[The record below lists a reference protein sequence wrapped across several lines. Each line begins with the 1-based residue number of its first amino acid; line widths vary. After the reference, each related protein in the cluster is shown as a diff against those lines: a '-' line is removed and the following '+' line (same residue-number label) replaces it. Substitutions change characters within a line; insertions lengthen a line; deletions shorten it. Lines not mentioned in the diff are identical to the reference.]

1 VEKKACKLVVI
12 DSLNG
17 YLAAMPEEK
26 QLLLQMH
33 ELLAFLNQSGV
44 TTFLINPMFG
54 LVGSMDTG
62 QLNVSYIADAV
73 VLFRFFEA
81 GGRIR
86 KAISVI
92 KNRSGKHEETI
103 RELRI
108 DSQGLQV
115 GEPLTDFQ
123 GVLTGTPEFIGSAAA
138 HSLLEGRDA

>member
-1 VEKKACKLVVI
+1 MVVI

-44 TTFLINPMFG
+44 TTFLINPQFG

-62 QLNVSYIADAV
+62 ALNVSYIADAV
-73 VLFRFFEA
+73 VLLRFFEA

-108 DSQGLQV
+108 DSHGLQV
-115 GEPLTDFQ
+115 GEPLTEFQ
-123 GVLTGTPEFIGSAAA
+123 GVLTGTPEFVGSAMT

>member
-1 VEKKACKLVVI
+1 
-12 DSLNG
+12 
-17 YLAAMPEEK
+17 EEK
-26 QLLLQMH
+26 QLILQMH
-33 ELLAFLNQSGV
+33 ELLAFLSHSGV
-44 TTFLINPMFG
+44 TTFLINPQFG

-62 QLNVSYIADAV
+62 PLSVSYIADAV

-108 DSQGLQV
+108 DSRGLQV
-115 GEPLTDFQ
+115 GEPLVDFQ
-123 GVLTGTPEFIGSAAA
+123 GVLTGTPEFIGKASS
-138 HSLLEGRDA
+138 HSLLESRNA